1 MIKNFFMLLFIILA
15 IGVYGKNMENK
26 INFKFDNK
34 EIIVLLNNNGAAE
47 SLLKQLPL
55 EVKFENYGSV
65 EKISYLSERLDV
77 SEAPNSCSPKDGDLT
92 YYSPWGNLAFFHK
105 DFRNSNGLIP
115 LGKIIL
121 GRENLDEVDKSSV
134 VKIEKF

>member
-1 MIKNFFMLLFIILA
+1 MIKKFFILLFIISA
-15 IGVYGKNMENK
+15 IGLYGENMENK

-34 EIIVLLNNNGAAE
+34 EITVLLNNNGAAE

-92 YYSPWGNLAFFHK
+92 YYSPWGNLAFFCQ

-115 LGKIIL
+115 LGKIIS
-121 GRENLDEVDKSSV
+121 GRENLDKIDKSSV